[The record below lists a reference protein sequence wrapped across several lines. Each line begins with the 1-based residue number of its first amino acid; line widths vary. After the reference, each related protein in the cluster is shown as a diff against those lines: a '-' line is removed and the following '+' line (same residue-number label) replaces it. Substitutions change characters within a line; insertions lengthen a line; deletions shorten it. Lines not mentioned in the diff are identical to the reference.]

1 MSNDTPDSVLT
12 EPTESEVVNKTE
24 PNTPEGTAPAGDVE
38 TKQDESVKSFK
49 PIESQAE
56 LDALIQKRLLKE
68 ERKFTRKLEQQL
80 QQREQQKVLQEPKRE
95 EFRDDDAYVQAQID
109 HLAEVKAAE
118 KLAQREQAMK
128 AEQRSESFFEKA
140 EKASERYPD
149 FQAVVGNPNLQ
160 INETMV
166 EFIAESDL
174 GADVAY
180 HLGKNPLKAAQIAQL
195 SPVLAARE
203 LFRLETEIANKPKPR
218 PSNAPAPI
226 APISGASGG
235 SKNPAEMTDAEY
247 AKWRRTAKK

>member
-1 MSNDTPDSVLT
+1 MSNDTVDFV
-12 EPTESEVVNKTE
+12 EPAESEVENKTE
-24 PNTPEGTAPAGDVE
+24 LNTPEGTAPAGDVE

-68 ERKFTRKLEQQL
+68 ERRFTRKLEQQL

-109 HLAEVKAAE
+109 HLAEVKANE
-118 KLAQREQAMK
+118 KLKEREQAQK
-128 AEQRSESFFEKA
+128 AEQRSESFLEKA

-149 FQAVVGNPNLQ
+149 FQIVVGNPSLQ
-160 INETMV
+160 INEAMA

-180 HLGKNPLKAAQIAQL
+180 LLGKNPLKAAHIAQL

-226 APISGASGG
+226 APISGVSGG
-235 SKNPAEMTDAEY
+235 SKNTSDMTDAEY
-247 AKWRRTAKK
+247 AKWRRTARK